1 MSKLSYTIEL
11 RVEIAHDSLCGFRSR
26 KLETRSEWFSAGWPA
41 RELPC
46 TQGGAS
52 LSDSKPATQVGNEG
66 VYPNLMFLSLQL
78 VGATFA
84 SGGEAEMQ
92 GTR

>member
-1 MSKLSYTIEL
+1 M
-11 RVEIAHDSLCGFRSR
+11 
-26 KLETRSEWFSAGWPA
+26 GWLA

-52 LSDSKPATQVGNEG
+52 FSDSKPATQVGDEG

-84 SGGEAEMQ
+84 SGEEAEMQ
-92 GTR
+92 DTR